1 MRFELGVKSDPIE
14 YRYSFDWLFALMRE
28 HDIHFLQL
36 GSFFELFSVDDVYL
50 TDLRTLADSY
60 GIRIKSVFTAH
71 RELGG
76 FFTGNLH
83 LEKAARRNWER
94 LIDVAALVG
103 ADYVGS
109 NPGSVYRNRL
119 ADKERGLATYVR
131 HIQELSKKA
140 RSKGLKALTLEPMS
154 CLAEPPSTPGEIRS
168 LMTGLSAYH
177 QANLGTT
184 VPFYLCGDVSH
195 GVADKDRYILHDNM
209 ELFEIGLPW
218 MCEFHFK
225 NTDPIFNSTFGFGPE
240 ERQRGIV
247 DVAKVVSITHEHA
260 AEWPEEEV
268 VGYLEIGGP
277 KHGRDYSDH
286 LLGQQLSESLEHI
299 QTVMQKYLKA
309 L

>member
-1 MRFELGVKSDPIE
+1 MMRFELGVKSDPIE

-28 HDIHFLQL
+28 HDLHFLQL
-36 GSFFELFSVDDVYL
+36 GSFFELFSVDDTYL
-50 TDLRTLADSY
+50 TELRTLSDSY

-76 FFTGNLH
+76 FFTGNVH
-83 LEKAARRNWER
+83 LENAARKNWER
-94 LIDVAALVG
+94 LIEVASLIG

-109 NPGSVYRNRL
+109 NPGAVYRNRP
-119 ADKERGLATYVR
+119 ADKERGLVTYVR
-131 HIQELSKKA
+131 HMKELSKKA
-140 RSKGLKALTLEPMS
+140 KAKGLKALTLEPMS

-168 LMTGLSAYH
+168 LMTELSGYH
-177 QANLGTT
+177 QANPGTT

-195 GVADKDRYILHDNM
+195 GVADKDRNILHDNM

-225 NTDPIFNSTFGFGPE
+225 NTDSIFNSTFGFGPE
-240 ERQRGIV
+240 ERKRGIV
-247 DVAKVVSITHEHA
+247 DVTRVVSTVHRRA
-260 AEWPEEEV
+260 ADWPEEEV

-277 KHGRDYSDH
+277 KHGRDYSDQ

-299 QTVMQKYLKA
+299 QAEMRKGTIL
-309 L
+309 